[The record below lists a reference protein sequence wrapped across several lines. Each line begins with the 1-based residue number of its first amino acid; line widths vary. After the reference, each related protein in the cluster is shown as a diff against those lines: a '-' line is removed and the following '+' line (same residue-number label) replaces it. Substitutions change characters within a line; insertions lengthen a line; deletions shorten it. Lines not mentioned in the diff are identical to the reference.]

1 MTTPPNR
8 PSFARG
14 SRSVAPES
22 PEALFYAL
30 NARPTT
36 HSYLRGPQQDVLRKY
51 VDEAV
56 DLPDVALELPT
67 GTGKTLVGLLVADW
81 RRRRSGEKVAYLG
94 LTTQLA
100 HQALSEASKLGLPAA
115 DLTGDRDH
123 RSAAEVG
130 RYARAEAVGITTY
143 SNLFNANPVV
153 QASNVLVLDDMHGGD
168 EYVSQRWT
176 VRVSRMELP
185 SLYDELRLE
194 LRPGLSSTQWRKVT
208 NEGNYRAVELCDT
221 AGHPE
226 CEIGITAVL
235 DESAVPNVR
244 FPWLA
249 LRDHLH
255 ACVVLVSPSEIVI
268 RPLAAPT
275 HTHRPFADTTQRL
288 YMSATIEDEDDIRRS
303 YGARTIATLRAEQQ
317 PSGRRFIFVPGMY
330 MGADDVDE
338 FVTGIWEGLPE
349 KRAVILAPSFAAA
362 DRSFDKIVEG
372 VSVPPAKLSAES
384 VAHSLEPFTSAANV
398 ILALAARYDGLD
410 LPHDSCR
417 LLILSDSPVAL
428 SALEL
433 YLSDN
438 WKFGPLLRAR
448 ERTRLIQGLGRCT
461 RDATDYAVVL
471 WLGQSLIDAATNP
484 LIVGELPGD
493 IHAELAWGLDQ
504 VGEYRENP
512 ELLIEMVRLI
522 LTDPAYRN
530 EADAAVREAAK
541 SWTPAPAITRRGTGV
556 AEIRF
561 ARSLWDGDF
570 HGAFEQAREITNLLT
585 GADETG
591 ARAWWW
597 FVASSVALRL
607 DDKAGA
613 LECIEAALQCRVN
626 QGFVSQTLRSY
637 RGAALQSDTQTT
649 TPNSEAIWEQ
659 IAAVGWSGQRP
670 TTWSARMLSHVDE
683 DDHLR
688 FHEGVEML
696 GKALGATTT
705 RLSEAG
711 APDVVWSFGEN
722 LHVTFEAK
730 TEKLPGSLY
739 SKSDVQEANGHPDWV
754 RARLCEPGSDPV
766 IYPLIVGTPT
776 EVDQIGA
783 PFVGDLYLVDPSEIR
798 SFAGAIAA
806 KLSEWRLNF
815 FGRDFAACESE
826 FSAAVRLS
834 GADTAS
840 IVTRMTARKLQD

>member
-1 MTTPPNR
+1 M
-8 PSFARG
+8 
-14 SRSVAPES
+14 
-22 PEALFYAL
+22 
-30 NARPTT
+30 
-36 HSYLRGPQQDVLRKY
+36 
-51 VDEAV
+51 DEAV

-81 RRRRSGEKVAYLG
+81 RRRRSGERVAYLG

-153 QASNVLVLDDMHGGD
+153 QASNLLVLDDMHGGD

-176 VRVSRMELP
+176 VRISRTELP
-185 SLYDELRLE
+185 ALYEELRLE
-194 LRPGLSSTQWRKVT
+194 LRPGFSSTQWRKVT

-226 CEIGITAVL
+226 CELGITAVL
-235 DESAVPNVR
+235 DEAAAPNVR

-303 YGARTIATLRAEQQ
+303 YGARTVTTLRAEQQ

-330 MGADDVDE
+330 MGSEHVE
-338 FVTGIWEGLPE
+338 EVVTGIWEGLPE
-349 KRAVILAPSFAAA
+349 KRAVILAPSFVSA
-362 DRSFDKIVEG
+362 DRSFDVFAAG
-372 VSVPPAKLSAES
+372 VQNPPAKLSAES
-384 VAHSLEPFTSAANV
+384 VAHSLEPFTSSANV
-398 ILALAARYDGLD
+398 VLALAGRYDGLD

-417 LLILSDSPVAL
+417 LLILSDSPTAL

-433 YLSDN
+433 YLSEN

-493 IHAELAWGLDQ
+493 IHAELVWGLDQ
-504 VGEYRENP
+504 VGEYRGNP
-512 ELLIEMVRLI
+512 DLLIEMVRLI
-522 LTDPAYRN
+522 LTDPDYRN

-541 SWTPAPAITRRGTGV
+541 NWAPTPVTTRRGTGM

-570 HGAFEQAREITNLLT
+570 HGAFEQAREITALLT
-585 GADETG
+585 EADESG

-607 DDKAGA
+607 DDQASA
-613 LECIEAALQCRVN
+613 IECLDAALQCRVN

-637 RGAALQSDTQTT
+637 RGAALQADPQASTT
-649 TPNSEAIWEQ
+649 NSEAIWENL
-659 IAAVGWSGQRP
+659 AAVGWSGQRP
-670 TTWSARMLSHVDE
+670 QAWSERMLSQVNE
-683 DDHLR
+683 DDHAR

-705 RLSEAG
+705 RSSEAG
-711 APDVVWSFGEN
+711 APDVVWSFGED
-722 LHVTFEAK
+722 LHLTFEAK

-754 RARLCEPGSDPV
+754 RARLCEPGSDP
-766 IYPLIVGTPT
+766 IIHALIVGSPT
-776 EVDQIGA
+776 EVDTIGA
-783 PFVGDLYLVDPSEIR
+783 PFVGDLYLMSPIEVR
-798 SFAGAIAA
+798 AFATTIAE
-806 KLSEWRLNF
+806 KLAEWRVAF
-815 FGRDFAACESE
+815 FGRDFAACEAE
-826 FSAAVRLS
+826 FGAAVRLS
-834 GADTAS
+834 SADVESVVAK
-840 IVTRMTARKLQD
+840 MTARKLQS